1 MDTTAPAAATP
12 KVRGRRP
19 VLHGWRIVAA
29 FAVTQTVGYGCL
41 YYAFAVLLHPMAADL
56 HTSPA
61 AVTGALTTA
70 ILAWAAAAIPI
81 GRWLDRHG
89 GRGLMTTGS
98 LAGALLLVAWSRI
111 EAVWQLYAVFAAL
124 GVAMAM
130 ALYDAATAVIVSW
143 FDTDRR
149 PRAILAMIVVAGFAS
164 TIFMPLTGLLEHR
177 YGWRTTLLGLAALYA
192 VVAVPLHAIVVRA
205 PATRHGGPPRTSAAE
220 RAAAVRAA
228 HRDGRFWCLAI
239 AFVAH
244 GAAMSVMTV
253 HLVGFLI
260 SRGHPATFAA
270 TVAGLLGVLSVT
282 GRLLLT
288 SARRR
293 WSLPTMVAAAFTTQ
307 AIAAGALP
315 LLADSRAGAVA
326 GVVAF
331 GVGFGVAS
339 LASPALLADRY
350 GTAAYATI
358 AGTLNTPVTLAKA
371 AAPLAGAALTTVT
384 GYAGTLSAVGVAC
397 ALAAIGILARATTP
411 APSTTRP
418 TVSSINTFKCVAD
431 PGPVPVTVPPSTAAA
446 RWTNGRVVD

>member
-1 MDTTAPAAATP
+1 MAATP
-12 KVRGRRP
+12 AGRGHRS
-19 VLHGWRIVAA
+19 VFHGWRIVAA

-56 HTSPA
+56 HTGPA
-61 AVTGALTTA
+61 AVTGALTVA
-70 ILAWAAAAIPI
+70 ILAWAAAAIPV

-89 GRGLMTTGS
+89 GRALMTAGS
-98 LAGALLLVAWSRI
+98 AAGALLLVAWSRV
-111 EAVWQLYAVFAAL
+111 EALWQLYAVFAAL

-164 TIFMPLTGLLEHR
+164 TVFMPLTGLLEHR
-177 YGWRTTLLGLAALYA
+177 FGWRATLLVLAAVYA
-192 VVAVPLHAIVVRA
+192 AVAVPLHATVVRA
-205 PATRHGGPPRTSAAE
+205 PATRRPGHSPPARVAE
-220 RAAAVRAA
+220 RAVAVRAA
-228 HRDGRFWCLAI
+228 RRDGRFWWLAV

-244 GAAMSVMTV
+244 GAAMSVMAV
-253 HLVGFLI
+253 HLVGFLV

-288 SARRR
+288 GAARRL
-293 WSLPTMVAAAFTTQ
+293 SLARAVAAVFTTQ
-307 AIAAGALP
+307 AVAAAALP
-315 LLADSRAGAVA
+315 LLAGGRAGAVA

-339 LASPALLADRY
+339 LAAPALLADRY

-371 AAPLAGAALTTVT
+371 GAPLAAAGLTAVA
-384 GYAGTLSAVGVAC
+384 GYGGTLLSVGGAC
-397 ALAAIGILARATTP
+397 GLAAFGILMRSDGA
-411 APSTTRP
+411 
-418 TVSSINTFKCVAD
+418 VAGAD
-431 PGPVPVTVPPSTAAA
+431 ERDAQ
-446 RWTNGRVVD
+446 R